1 MWCLQ
6 AIHSKVMAL
15 SAERGGRRADY
26 TVQSQNSLA
35 NGVFLQV
42 NGALKTEVCCCTE
55 PRTAAAKPHQ
65 HPCAWLFSRC
75 SHDEL
80 LCISGPRPAVI
91 Y

>member
-55 PRTAAAKPHQ
+55 HALQPPHPTNIPLPGCSAAAAMMSCCTSKAPVRH
-65 HPCAWLFSRC
+65 
-75 SHDEL
+75 
-80 LCISGPRPAVI
+80 
-91 Y
+91 

>member
-26 TVQSQNSLA
+26 TVQSQNSVA

-55 PRTAAAKPHQ
+55 HALQPPHPINIPLPGCSAAAAMMS
-65 HPCAWLFSRC
+65 CC
-75 SHDEL
+75 T
-80 LCISGPRPAVI
+80 
-91 Y
+91 